1 MPFISIND
9 PAKPCNKLD
18 PMYHEAKRAIDITK
32 KFIADRGL
40 VCYGGSALDF
50 AARLQGSKIYD
61 DTELDLPDLDF
72 YSIDPYKDACD
83 LADILFQNG
92 FPRARC
98 IKAIHIGTF
107 RVDCGSNHWVADV
120 GYCPVLNELKTLK
133 YEQMLIVDP
142 IYQRID
148 MHRALSHP
156 YDNPP
161 QEVIFNRLK
170 KDIERFNIINGLYP
184 MSGYP
189 AKHGGHPG
197 DQTKLNIS
205 LDPRA
210 VYTGMVAYQ
219 RFIEEPISVA
229 VTEICSMEPDETM
242 HDLGLDLVSHFE
254 PYFNMLPE
262 CFFCQDSDG
271 RKFIIYS
278 TEDTLVSY
286 ESLSVKTESDES
298 EIQEKKH
305 RFSCAN
311 YVLRLLLGWYLVG
324 PRNRPSW
331 PWLPDYLVDPLSNYN
346 RLLTVCR
353 ISTKTYGTKNIDHTS
368 LVKMEEQDAAIAG
381 KTYITSYPLP
391 ENYQPYNVSKNEAK
405 NEAKN
410 EVKNEAGSS
419 SNNDR
424 TFNYRSNILLR
435 ISGNVVE

>member
-18 PMYHEAKRAIDITK
+18 PMYLEAKRAIDITK

-40 VCYGGSALDF
+40 VCYGGSALDY

-72 YSIDPYKDACD
+72 YSIDPYKDGCD

-92 FPRARC
+92 FARARC

-107 RVDCGSNHWVADV
+107 RVDCGSNHWIADV
-120 GYCPVLNELKTLK
+120 GYCPVLSELRTLK

-148 MHRALSHP
+148 MHRALAHP

-170 KDIERFNIINGLYP
+170 KDLERFNIINSLYP
-184 MSGYP
+184 ISGYP
-189 AKHGGHPG
+189 AKFGGNDPSKIAV
-197 DQTKLNIS
+197 D

-210 VYTGMVAYQ
+210 VYTGSIAYQ
-219 RFIEEPISVA
+219 QMINEPINA
-229 VTEICSMEPDETM
+229 ATIEICSMDPEETM
-242 HDLGLDLVSHFE
+242 ELLGLNLVSHFE

-262 CFFCQDSDG
+262 CFFCQDHDG

-286 ESLSVKTESDES
+286 ESLSIDK
-298 EIQEKKH
+298 EKKQ
-305 RFSCAN
+305 RFTCSN
-311 YVLRLLLGWYLVG
+311 YILRLFLGWYLVG
-324 PRNRPSW
+324 PIGRVSW
-331 PWLPDYLVDPLSNYN
+331 PWTPDYLVDPLSCYN
-346 RLLTVCR
+346 RLLEYSR
-353 ISTKTYGTKNIDHTS
+353 ISVKVYGTKNIDHTT
-368 LVKMEEQDAAIAG
+368 LVKMEEQDNAILG
-381 KTYITSYPLP
+381 KPYVTNYPLP
-391 ENYQPYNVSKNEAK
+391 ETYAPYNVNKIDTDKS
-405 NEAKN
+405 
-410 EVKNEAGSS
+410 
-419 SNNDR
+419 
-424 TFNYRSNILLR
+424 FNYRSNILLR

>member
-18 PMYHEAKRAIDITK
+18 PMYHEAKRAIDLTK
-32 KFIADRGL
+32 KFIADRNL

-50 AARLQGSKIYD
+50 AARLQGSKVYD

-120 GYCPVLNELKTLK
+120 GYCPVLNEMKTLK
-133 YEQMLIVDP
+133 YEQLLIVDP

-148 MHRALSHP
+148 MHRALSCP

-170 KDIERFNIINGLYP
+170 KDIERFNVINGLYP

-189 AKHGGHPG
+189 AKHGSG
-197 DQTKLNIS
+197 DQTKLNVT

-210 VYTGMVAYQ
+210 VYTGTVAYQ
-219 RFIEEPISVA
+219 RFIDEPISVA
-229 VTEICSMEPDETM
+229 VTEICSMDPDETM
-242 HDLGLDLVSHFE
+242 EDLGLDLVSHFE

-262 CFFCQDSDG
+262 CFFCQDPDG

-286 ESLSVKTESDES
+286 ESLTISDAGADTT
-298 EIQEKKH
+298 QEKKI
-305 RFSCAN
+305 RFSCIN

-381 KTYITSYPLP
+381 KQYVSSYPLP
-391 ENYQPYNVSKNEAK
+391 DNYQPYNAAKNDASKNDSA
-405 NEAKN
+405 NT
-410 EVKNEAGSS
+410 
-419 SNNDR
+419 DR
-424 TFNYRSNILLR
+424 QFNYRSNILLR